1 MNEKKVYT
9 EDSIQSLT
17 PLEFTRLRPGV
28 YVGSTEYSTQLLIE
42 IVSNAIDEYKAGH
55 GNKINIEIQKDNII
69 IVEDNGQGFI
79 PNLTRQE
86 DGKTVLEAA
95 FSVLN
100 TSGKYTEEGV
110 YEGTALGLNGIGSKL
125 ANYLSHRLKVSSW
138 RDGKY
143 ETVWFKEGIF
153 EKRETGDWK
162 DSTKPSG
169 TLVKWQPSE
178 EFFTHPEVDI
188 NVINNLFNVLVCLC
202 AGLTIE
208 FKDFNKEPV
217 IYYSKN
223 GLNDYVD
230 KNVKNKEI
238 LKNRFNIQYAQGRN
252 KIDLILTY
260 TDSYSSS
267 IVPYVNTGLTDVGP
281 HITQIKTIITR
292 EMNKF
297 FREKKWLKEKDEN
310 LTGEDIQE
318 GMYLVFNITTPG
330 VSYDAQTKSRIVKLD
345 MSPFNEI
352 ITEELKNWLNQNEK
366 FIKEIADK
374 ALNARKAREAAKKA
388 REAVRDKNEKGKKKQ
403 FLNLPTKLV
412 DCWSKNRAKCELFV
426 VEGDS
431 AAGGLIEGRD
441 AEYVAIFPIR
451 GKIIAA
457 YKNATEKIFANAEV
471 NNLIKAIGLDLDPKT
486 NKLIYDKSKLRYG
499 KILLA
504 ADADPDGASIR
515 NLLIELIWW
524 LCPELLENGHL
535 YTTMPPLFRIT
546 TKKNEYIFLRD
557 AAALEEYKKQH
568 QGETY
573 SINRNKG
580 LGEQDA
586 EELAL
591 AFLNPETRNIA
602 QLIIENKE
610 ETAKLI
616 EVLLGP
622 SVPPRREFLL
632 QHEVEARE

>member
-1 MNEKKVYT
+1 MNEKKVYK

-69 IVEDNGQGFI
+69 VVEDNGQGFI
-79 PNLTRQE
+79 PNLTRPE

-125 ANYLSHRLKVSSW
+125 CCFLSHRLKVSSW

-143 ETVWFKEGIF
+143 ETVWFKEGVF

-162 DSTKPSG
+162 DTTKPSG

-178 EFFTHPEVDI
+178 EFFTHPEVDV
-188 NVINNLFNVLVCLC
+188 NVINNLFNVLACLC

-217 IYYSKN
+217 VYYSKN

-230 KNVKNKEI
+230 KNVKDKEI

-318 GMYLVFNITTPG
+318 GMYLVFNITAPG

-345 MSPFNEI
+345 MSPFNETI
-352 ITEELKNWLNQNEK
+352 AEELKNWLNQNEK

-388 REAVRDKNEKGKKKQ
+388 REAVRDKAEKKQ
-403 FLNLPTKLV
+403 KALKFDSKLA
-412 DCWSKNRAKCELFV
+412 DCYGKDRSKCEIYIT
-426 VEGDS
+426 EGDS
-431 AAGGLIEGRD
+431 ASGNLKTARNNEFQ
-441 AEYVAIFPIR
+441 AVMPVR
-451 GKIIAA
+451 GKIINTQKATLDKIQ
-457 YKNATEKIFANAEV
+457 KNAEIMTMIDAF
-471 NNLIKAIGLDLDPKT
+471 GLTIDTKT
-486 NKLIYDKSKLRYG
+486 MKVTYEPEDLRYG
-499 KILLA
+499 KIIIMS
-504 ADADPDGASIR
+504 DADVDGRHIK
-515 NLLIELIWW
+515 NLFYTFIWNFCPQLILD
-524 LCPELLENGHL
+524 G
-535 YTTMPPLFRIT
+535 YVYAGVPPLYKIT
-546 TKKNEYIFLRD
+546 IGKEYKYIKD
-557 AAALEEYKKQH
+557 DAALEEFRKQH
-568 QGETY
+568 SDRKYQV
-573 SINRNKG
+573 NRLKG
-580 LGEQDA
+580 LGEMSVD
-586 EELAL
+586 
-591 AFLNPETRNIA
+591 ET
-602 QLIIENKE
+602 E
-610 ETAKLI
+610 ETLTNVENRTIHQVTVEDVENANKLFEDLMGQAI
-616 EVLLGP
+616 N
-622 SVPPRREFLL
+622 PRKEFIKIYSK
-632 QHEVEARE
+632 EATDLV